1 VNCLVP
7 LWSPPPPRRLDVDPS
22 GPPHP
27 GGPLVAPQALTYVA
41 FPQIEALVQ
50 LSNIK
55 KLIVSIYFILIDAL

>member
-1 VNCLVP
+1 VY
-7 LWSPPPPRRLDVDPS
+7 PPAATPA
-22 GPPHP
+22 PPHP